1 MLLNK
6 YPLHPDYRKISLLNF
21 PASVSLLPAFNFC
34 LPEINKQEHST
45 KSVRV
50 YRKQINGYRGTRI
63 NLLIYEPYNL
73 PENAPCLIYYHGGGF
88 MFKASTHHFSTVRT
102 YALKTG
108 CKVIFPDYS
117 TLPETAFPT
126 PVEECYKTYIWA
138 VKNAAILD
146 INPKK
151 IAVAGD
157 SAGGNLA
164 AAVTLMARDRHA
176 PLPCFQM
183 LIYPVLDRRMK
194 TDSMKKYY
202 DTPMWN
208 SGLSMIMWKLYL
220 RRGES
225 GHMEYASPSEAK
237 DLSGLPPAYI
247 ETAEFDCLHDEG
259 ILYAERLKESG
270 NKVTLRNTKGTPHG
284 YDCIPNAH
292 ITRTCMKLRILHL
305 KKAFEEG
312 ENA

>member
-6 YPLHPDYRKISLLNF
+6 YPLHPDYRKISLMNF

-34 LPEINKQEHST
+34 LSEINKQEHST

-88 MFKASTHHFSTVRT
+88 MFKASAHHFSTARA

-117 TLPETAFPT
+117 TLPETSFPT
-126 PVEECYKTYIWA
+126 PAEECYKTYIWV
-138 VKNAAILD
+138 VKNAAVLD

-176 PLPCFQM
+176 PAPCFQM
-183 LIYPVLDRRMK
+183 LIYPVLDRRMS

-202 DTPMWN
+202 DTPVWN

-220 RRGES
+220 RFGES
-225 GHMEYASPSEAK
+225 GHIEYASPSEAE

-259 ILYAERLKESG
+259 ILYARRLKESG
-270 NKVTLRNTKGTPHG
+270 NEVTLRNTKGTPHG

-292 ITRTCMKLRILHL
+292 NTRICMKLRILHL
-305 KKAFEEG
+305 KKAFQEG